1 MTALKQYQ
9 RLESAGLW
17 RSEPEAQRQNVTI
30 SFGDASLAITDNAGR
45 VLSHWSLAAVERV
58 NPGESPA
65 LYAPSAE
72 ALELLEIEDDTMI
85 DAVERV
91 RNVVARR
98 RPREGWLRRVILWG
112 GSAVLAIAAFVWL
125 PGALTSHTVRVV
137 PEPTRAALGGQV
149 FRAIGRVSGAPCR
162 SPRGDRALARLHTR
176 LLAPE
181 KGGLL
186 VLRGGI
192 RDTVALPGGLILMN
206 RALVED
212 HESPDVAAGYILA
225 EATRSAQ
232 LDPLERL
239 LDHAGLLSTIR
250 LLTTGALPE
259 ATLDAYAEELVAAPP
274 AAVPVEPLLARF
286 DAARLPATPYAY
298 AVDVTGES
306 TLPLIE
312 ADPMRGGGAEPVLED
327 ADWIALQGICGE

>member
-17 RSEPEAQRQNVTI
+17 QPAPEAQRQNVI
-30 SFGDASLAITDNAGR
+30 VSFGDASLAISDTGGR

-58 NPGESPA
+58 NPGETPA

-72 ALELLEIEDDTMI
+72 AMELLEIEDDTMI
-85 DAVERV
+85 EAVERV
-91 RNVVARR
+91 RTAVARR
-98 RPREGWLRRVILWG
+98 RPREGWLRRIILWG
-112 GSAVLAIAAFVWL
+112 GSAALAVAAVVWL

-162 SPRGDRALARLHTR
+162 TPRGDRALARLYTR
-176 LLAPE
+176 LMAPE

-232 LDPLERL
+232 RDPLERL
-239 LDHAGLLSTIR
+239 LDHAGLISTIR

-259 ATLDAYAEELVAAPP
+259 ATLDAYAEELVAAPNAP
-274 AAVPVEPLLARF
+274 IDDNALLARF
-286 DAARLPATPYAY
+286 AAARLAATPYAY
-298 AVDVTGES
+298 ALDVSGES
-306 TLPLIE
+306 TLALIE

>member
-17 RSEPEAQRQNVTI
+17 QPAPEAQRQNVVV
-30 SFGDASLAITDNAGR
+30 SFGDASLAISDSAGR
-45 VLSHWSLAAVERV
+45 ALSHWSLAAVERV
-58 NPGESPA
+58 NPGERPA
-65 LYAPSAE
+65 IYAPSAE
-72 ALELLEIEDDTMI
+72 AVELLEIEDETMI
-85 DAVERV
+85 EAVERV
-91 RNVVARR
+91 RQVIAKS
-98 RPREGWLRRVILWG
+98 RPREGWLRRIILWG
-112 GSAVLAIAAFVWL
+112 GSLALAVAAVVWL

-149 FRAIGRVSGAPCR
+149 FKAIGRVSGAPCR
-162 SPRGDRALARLHTR
+162 TPRGDRALARLHTR

-192 RDTVALPGGLILMN
+192 RDTVALPGGLILLN

-212 HESPDVAAGYILA
+212 FESPDVAAGYILA
-225 EATRSAQ
+225 EATRSGAK
-232 LDPLERL
+232 DPLQRL
-239 LDHAGLLSTIR
+239 LEHAGLISTIR

-259 ATLDAYAEELVAAPP
+259 STLDAYAEDLVAAAP
-274 AAVPVEPLLARF
+274 APVPEEPLLDRF
-286 DAARLPATPYAY
+286 AEARLSATPYAY
-298 AVDVTGES
+298 AVDVSGES

>member
-1 MTALKQYQ
+1 MTALKEYQ
-9 RLESAGLW
+9 RLECAGLW
-17 RSEPEAQRQNVTI
+17 RPEPEAQRQNVVVN
-30 SFGDASLAITDNAGR
+30 FGDASLAITDGAGR

-58 NPGESPA
+58 NPGEMPA

-72 ALELLEIEDDTMI
+72 ALELLELEDETMI
-85 DAVERV
+85 EAVERV
-91 RNVVARR
+91 RQVIARR

-112 GSAVLAIAAFVWL
+112 GSAALAVAAFVWL

-137 PEPTRAALGGQV
+137 PEPTRAELGGHV

-176 LLAPE
+176 LRAPE

-192 RDTVALPGGLILMN
+192 TNTVALPGGLILMN

-212 HESPDVAAGYILA
+212 YESPDVVAGYILA

-232 LDPLERL
+232 TDPLERL
-239 LDHAGLLSTIR
+239 LEHAGLIATIR

-259 ATLDAYAEELVAAPP
+259 AALDAYAEELVTAPQAP
-274 AAVPVEPLLARF
+274 VPDEALLARF
-286 DAARLPATPYAY
+286 AEAKLATTPYAY
-298 AVDVTGES
+298 AVDVTGEG

-327 ADWIALQGICGE
+327 ADWVALQGICGE

>member
-1 MTALKQYQ
+1 MTALKEYQ
-9 RLESAGLW
+9 RLESPGVW
-17 RSEPEAQRQNVTI
+17 RAEPEAQRQNVTV
-30 SFGDASLAITDNAGR
+30 SFGDASLSITDGAGR

-58 NPGESPA
+58 NHGESPA

-85 DAVERV
+85 EAVERV
-91 RNVVARR
+91 RHVIARR

-112 GSAVLAIAAFVWL
+112 GSAALALAAVVWL
-125 PGALTSHTVRVV
+125 PDALTSHTVSVV
-137 PEPTRAALGGQV
+137 PEPTRAKLGGQV

-192 RDTVALPGGLILMN
+192 RDTMALPGGLILLN
-206 RALVED
+206 RALLED
-212 HESPDVAAGYILA
+212 HESPDVAAGYVLA
-225 EATRSAQ
+225 EAARSEAS
-232 LDPLERL
+232 DPLERL
-239 LDHAGLLSTIR
+239 LDHAGLIATIR

-259 ATLDAYAEELVAAPP
+259 ATLDAYAEELVAAPH
-274 AAVPVEPLLARF
+274 VPVPDEALLERF
-286 DAARLPATPYAY
+286 GKARLATTPYAY

-312 ADPMRGGGAEPVLED
+312 ADPMRGGGTEPVLED
-327 ADWIALQGICGE
+327 ADWVALQGICGE